1 MIATPGTSEAI
12 AAPLRLNDRAPGFT
26 ARSTAGEVSL
36 GDYRGRWLLFFSHPA
51 DFTSVCTSEF
61 IALAHAQER
70 FAALSCDLLGL
81 SVDSLY
87 AHVAWLRDIERSF
100 GVTVRFPLIE
110 DSAMVIARAYGML
123 DGTSQNSAT
132 VRATYVIDPEG
143 LIRAIVWYPMNVG
156 RSVEE
161 LLRLVEALQ
170 TSERERALTPEGWRP
185 GDALVEP
192 AAASVADAGSVDEP
206 PGETWYYRARRA

>member
-1 MIATPGTSEAI
+1 MDMTTVDTAKAAI
-12 AAPLRLNDRAPGFT
+12 ALRLNDKAPGFS
-26 ARSTAGEVSL
+26 ARSTSGEVSL
-36 GDYRGRWLLFFSHPA
+36 SDYRGRWVMFFSHPA

-61 IALAHAQER
+61 IALVKAHPQ
-70 FAALSCDLLGL
+70 FAKLNCDLLGL

-87 AHVAWLRDIERSF
+87 SYVAWLRDIERSF
-100 GVTVRFPLIE
+100 GFRVGFPLIE
-110 DSAMVIARAYGML
+110 DSAMVIAKAYGML
-123 DGTSQNSAT
+123 DASSENSGT

-143 LIRAIVWYPMNVG
+143 IIRAIVWYPMNVG

-170 TSERERALTPEGWRP
+170 TSQRECALTPEGWHP

-192 AAASVADAGSVDEP
+192 AASSMQDAEQMTEGQS
-206 PGETWYYRARRA
+206 WYYRERRA